1 MDIKSTIKKHTVF
14 GFVFAMAKGVVYFTP
29 LLLADC
35 LSKTDFGILEYA
47 LAGLG
52 MLINTVINLGVPASY
67 PYFILK
73 RNKTFLEN
81 AFSLHPVVLVIP
93 FLANQILFFLFDLD
107 TSFYLAFNV
116 SYIIANQL
124 FYSTQ
129 LKSHER
135 PIPAVLLDSGIYIVL
150 LCCVFLF
157 GFGNITIDIGLINS
171 VVFFYALVYVFFA
184 IKKFIKVDKEY
195 IFKKYYKI
203 LKFGFHLLISTF
215 IIFLIT
221 TSGRILVELF
231 FNFELVGVYAFYF
244 RLSAIVVMIHQ
255 IINITFFKKIYTLDP
270 RTLDKYFNL
279 FFIFIYILSISSFF
293 IAPYVIKHF
302 SEYFSQ
308 TYTNYKEVYFL
319 LSVQMVMWIGTALNS
334 NIINRE
340 NLAANNNKS
349 LGGTLILVMVLLY
362 LTRSQLTLS
371 LLTCI
376 HFSLI
381 FFTCVLQY
389 ISLYKKKI
397 YFKKS
402 IISLTFIYLL
412 SMGYYLVAFF

>member
-1 MDIKSTIKKHTVF
+1 MKFLQIAKKHVAF
-14 GFVFAMAKGVVYFTP
+14 GLVFALAKGVVYFTP
-29 LLLADC
+29 LLLADH
-35 LSKTDFGILEYA
+35 LSKIDFGILEYA

-52 MLINTVINLGVPASY
+52 MLVNTVINLGVPASY

-73 RNKTFLEN
+73 RKNTFLEN

-93 FLANQILFFLFDLD
+93 FLVNQILFFLFGLN

-150 LCCVFLF
+150 LCSVLFL
-157 GFGNITIDIGLINS
+157 GFGNTHIDISLINF

-184 IKKFIKVDKEY
+184 IHKLIKAEKKY

-231 FNFELVGVYAFYF
+231 FDFELVGVYAFYF

-270 RTLDKYFNL
+270 RVLDKYFNL
-279 FFIFIYILSISSFF
+279 FFIFIFILSICCFS
-293 IAPYVIKHF
+293 IAPFVLKYF
-302 SEYFSQ
+302 SEYFIQ
-308 TYTNYKEVYFL
+308 TFGSNKDVYFL
-319 LSVQMVMWIGTALNS
+319 LSAQMVMWIGTALNS

-340 NLAANNNKS
+340 NLAANNNLY
-349 LGGTLILVMVLLY
+349 LGGALVLAIILLFSV
-362 LTRSQLTLS
+362 RSHLTLS

-381 FFTCVLQY
+381 FLTCVLQY
-389 ISLYKKKI
+389 ISMYKKNI

-402 IISLTFIYLL
+402 LISLSFIYIL
-412 SMGYYLVAFF
+412 SMGYYIVML